1 MIYPPKGIVKEI
13 LNQSWH
19 DSLAALRSRRFVDS
33 KTCPYYTRDMVLLGC
48 PSFSLVGH
56 LTAIQSAGSLTAQN
70 RSSFGDLIG
79 EEPAFVKRIIM
90 ALIVVSCVNMLLVAC
105 SQPADT
111 PTSAVVSSPSA
122 PAAKLTSSPAT
133 TNPPTAAQAT
143 KAVAGGASPQAQ
155 PTSRAVKTVNVTPVA
170 SVNGTPISRAD
181 YNRELAQAQ
190 AEFLKQPSLDAKSE
204 AGQQGLQGLQTQV
217 LGWMIDQV
225 LIEQSAMARGIKV
238 TDAQVDAE
246 IKRMRGDDQA
256 RFDAWLAE
264 NGLTPESLRQQVRI
278 DLLTAAV
285 RDAVTTSVSRKVL
298 QVHVRHILTSN
309 ESVAQTALAQIK
321 QGQKF
326 DAVAKKYSEDESTR
340 NKGGDLG
347 FLPQGAMPPSFDQVA
362 FSLKAGQVSDIVR
375 SEFGFHIIQ
384 VIEIDPQHQ
393 VSDELWPVVQQH
405 AFETWL
411 ADQRAKANI
420 QRSN

>member
-1 MIYPPKGIVKEI
+1 
-13 LNQSWH
+13 
-19 DSLAALRSRRFVDS
+19 
-33 KTCPYYTRDMVLLGC
+33 
-48 PSFSLVGH
+48 
-56 LTAIQSAGSLTAQN
+56 
-70 RSSFGDLIG
+70 
-79 EEPAFVKRIIM
+79 VKRIIT
-90 ALIVVSCVNMLLVAC
+90 ALIVVACVSILLVAC

-111 PTSAVVSSPSA
+111 PTSVVADSPHA
-122 PAAKLTSSPAT
+122 PTTNPTVTPIA

-155 PTSRAVKTVNVTPVA
+155 PTPRAVKTVNTTPVA

-190 AEFLKQPSLDAKSE
+190 SEFLKQPSLDAKSE
-204 AGQQGLQGLQTQV
+204 AGQQGLQSLQDQV

-225 LIEQSAMARGIKV
+225 LIENAATARGIKV
-238 TDAQVDAE
+238 TDAQVEAE
-246 IKRMRGDDQA
+246 VKRMRGDDQA
-256 RFDAWLAE
+256 RFDAWMAE
-264 NGLTPESLRQQVRI
+264 NGLTPASLRQQVRI

-285 RDAVTTSVSRKVL
+285 RDAVTTAVSRKVR
-298 QVHVRHILTSN
+298 QVHVRHILVSS
-309 ESVAQTALAQIK
+309 EAVAQTALAQIK

-326 DAVAKKYSEDESTR
+326 EAVAKKFSEDESTR
-340 NKGGDLG
+340 DKGGDLG
-347 FLPQGAMPPSFDQVA
+347 FLPQGAMPPSFDQIA
-362 FSLKAGQVSDIVR
+362 FSLKVGQVSDLVR

-384 VIEIDPQHQ
+384 VVEIDPQHQ

-411 ADQRAKANI
+411 AEQRAKANI